1 VYQQARLAPGETFL
15 VHGGAGGIGTFA
27 IQIAKAEGCTVACT
41 AGSAEKLAR
50 CRELGADLAISYRD
64 DDFVAAVLKFTGG
77 QGADVILDIMGGPY
91 LAGNLDA
98 LALWGRLAV
107 IATRGGSRGEID
119 LGLMMQKRISMT
131 AATLRTRTGPEKAE
145 VVAATREH
153 IWPLINAGKVVP
165 VIHAVLPMAEAA
177 QAHRLIDDGT
187 HIGKILLAN

>member
-1 VYQQARLAPGETFL
+1 
-15 VHGGAGGIGTFA
+15 
-27 IQIAKAEGCTVACT
+27 
-41 AGSAEKLAR
+41 
-50 CRELGADLAISYRD
+50 
-64 DDFVAAVLKFTGG
+64 VLKFTGG

-98 LALWGRLAV
+98 LASWGRLEI

-119 LGLMMQKRISMT
+119 LGLMMQKRISMA
-131 AATLRTRTGPEKAE
+131 AATLRSRTDAEKAE

-153 IWPLINAGKVVP
+153 IWPLVNAGKVVP
-165 VIHAVLPMAEAA
+165 VIHAVLPMADAA